1 MKYGVKEGI
10 GILFFLLI
18 VELQYRVNTLFHVVM
33 NRWRWFIGKI
43 DSMYK
48 WFEYE

>member
-10 GILFFLLI
+10 GILFF
-18 VELQYRVNTLFHVVM
+18 RVNTLFHVVM